1 MALTNPNNGHCE
13 LQVTVPG
20 GENNYTIFGNQL
32 FFNFFGSFE
41 TFDALSANASQVAAF
56 TEYYTNNMISN
67 QEHTL
72 GANIF
77 ASGLTPPDPINTP
90 TDRLSNVAIIM
101 IVLAIVLIIV
111 IAVVSYVCYAKKKK

>member
-1 MALTNPNNGHCE
+1 M
-13 LQVTVPG
+13 VT
-20 GENNYTIFGNQL
+20 
-32 FFNFFGSFE
+32 
-41 TFDALSANASQVAAF
+41 F
-56 TEYYTNNMISN
+56 TEYYTNNMISS

-90 TDRLSNVAIIM
+90 TDADGLSSVAIIM

-111 IAVVSYVCYAKKKK
+111 IAVVGYICYAKKKK